1 MRTVDFV
8 LLLILPNMKKLLYI
22 PIIHNKAD
30 LGSLGSQLSL
40 EGEGKYGVSRWQNHL
55 EQVDKSW
62 DEIEVEILKLLK
74 KKSFDRIKIYQ
85 DGLPVVGEIGLK
97 IVKDAAEKG
106 SKNFAIIERLLTR
119 GAKLEIAENKE
130 FLLEE
135 YYLLSDIGK
144 AETPEKQLESYL
156 KYQKMSP
163 ELLNNRDLYIAA
175 QINRSLNKGEIGI
188 AFFGAAHSILAKL
201 NKDIKTTVVQMFKDD
216 ISLKLMNTK

>member
-1 MRTVDFV
+1 
-8 LLLILPNMKKLLYI
+8 MKKLLYI

-106 SKNFAIIERLLTR
+106 SKNFAIIDFNLGFEYRYSKILSGFVNINNLTAGR
-119 GAKLEIAENKE
+119 
-130 FLLEE
+130 
-135 YYLLSDIGK
+135 
-144 AETPEKQLESYL
+144 
-156 KYQKMSP
+156 YQNWYNYPNQRFNLM
-163 ELLNNRDLYIAA
+163 A
-175 QINRSLNKGEIGI
+175 GI
-188 AFFGAAHSILAKL
+188 TYAF
-201 NKDIKTTVVQMFKDD
+201 
-216 ISLKLMNTK
+216 